1 MHLVR
6 PLQRGDRRLAQAD
19 VADLAFAD
27 QIRHRAHD
35 VFDRHLRIDP
45 VLIIKIDLLHAQAPQ
60 AALDGAPDILGAA
73 ADAARRRIR
82 RIAQDA
88 ELGGQEHLL
97 PFAFDR
103 FPHQRFVGV
112 RAIHVGGVEQR
123 DAQLQRP
130 VQRDDGFL
138 PIGAGGVEV
147 AHAHASQPQGG
158 DDGTVGT
165 QFTLLHCAALM
176 R

>member
-19 VADLAFAD
+19 MADLAFAD

-45 VLIIKIDLLHAQAPQ
+45 MLIIKIDLFYAQAPQ
-60 AALDGAPDILGAA
+60 AAFHRAPDILGPA

-97 PFAFDR
+97 PFALDR
-103 FPHQRFVGV
+103 FPTNSSLVCGPYMSAVSSSVTPSSSARCSVAMASC
-112 RAIHVGGVEQR
+112 RSAPVE
-123 DAQLQRP
+123 
-130 VQRDDGFL
+130 
-138 PIGAGGVEV
+138 
-147 AHAHASQPQGG
+147 
-158 DDGTVGT
+158 
-165 QFTLLHCAALM
+165 
-176 R
+176 

>member
-1 MHLVR
+1 MV
-6 PLQRGDRRLAQAD
+6 P
-19 VADLAFAD
+19 
-27 QIRHRAHD
+27 
-35 VFDRHLRIDP
+35 
-45 VLIIKIDLLHAQAPQ
+45 IIKIDLFYAQAPQ
-60 AALDGAPDILGAA
+60 AAFHRAPDILGPA

-97 PFAFDR
+97 PFALDR
-103 FPHQRFVGV
+103 FPHQLLVGV

-123 DAQLQRP
+123 DTQLQRP
-130 VQRDDGFL
+130 VQRGDGFL

-158 DDGTVGT
+158 DEGAVRT